1 MLDSSY
7 FNDNFE
13 SFDGL
18 PCPEGMV
25 LAPLVIDPVGDYTR
39 RNPEFQYIYL
49 RHLRDLPFYFFCY
62 PVTKEKYTE
71 ALRFHY
77 QELSRILDPIRAGR
91 CVLTELKDGSRIPPR
106 LCPKTRRC
114 EDCNEKDKNLRF
126 NPKNQKNF
134 LSLDAAFNKGD
145 DSMEQAYLALR
156 FEELLKYL
164 AGISPKYAFIIL
176 SLARGE
182 SKKSIIEKLH
192 LKKTE
197 GYHKIHEAQKLG
209 KEFWHSCD

>member
-25 LAPLVIDPVGDYTR
+25 LAPLVIDPEGDNTWKD
-39 RNPEFQYIYL
+39 PHIAHIYH
-49 RHLRDLPFYFFCY
+49 RHLRGLPFDFFCF
-62 PVTKEKYTE
+62 PIAKEKFVS
-71 ALRFHY
+71 ALQFHY
-77 QELSRILDPIRAGR
+77 QELRRILDPIRAGR
-91 CVLTELKDGSRIPPR
+91 CVLTELKEGSRIPPR

-114 EDCNEKDKNLRF
+114 ENCKEKDKNPRF
-126 NPKNQKNF
+126 NPKNRKNF